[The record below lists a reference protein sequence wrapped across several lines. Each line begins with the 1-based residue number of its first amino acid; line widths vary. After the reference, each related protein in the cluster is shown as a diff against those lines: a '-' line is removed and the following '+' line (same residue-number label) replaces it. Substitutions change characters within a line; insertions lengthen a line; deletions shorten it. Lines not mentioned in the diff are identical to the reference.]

1 MLEVADETDVLV
13 LTTLSVIL
21 LVISL
26 IMGLKI
32 RWFRTQMNMKA
43 TNSSSEL
50 ESLYG
55 VYRSQP
61 TEVSSSAPLLS
72 LSHNIIAGSS
82 SYKSQISLSSEQL
95 PTHPSLLHKSKTDL
109 WKKPPASSIES
120 PPEEPSRHNR
130 KFEDG
135 TKTKSASSK
144 NPLSMPT
151 EHNSVHTN
159 SLQYPSVGQTQ
170 PSSHKK
176 KSSDGN
182 KIKSLFSL
190 TKNPLSKQEKHNK
203 PTHNSMQMSSS
214 KIPPPFATVGQSQ
227 LSHNEEEDA
236 DGNRLEAPYAP
247 IKNPLAKPDKQ
258 IKPVEVKKPPDYL
271 GQSMKPKSRVPV
283 SKGILQKVNPPQ
295 LPTTHDDSSTS
306 LTLTDNNNT
315 SLKQTDRSSAS
326 LKLKT
331 PLPLHVLEQDESES
345 ES

>member
-1 MLEVADETDVLV
+1 MFTTVAGETDVLV
-13 LTTLSVIL
+13 LTTLSMIL

-32 RWFRTQMNMKA
+32 RWFRAQMNMKA

-61 TEVSSSAPLLS
+61 TEVSSSAPLLP
-72 LSHNIIAGSS
+72 LSHNIIAGR
-82 SYKSQISLSSEQL
+82 SQISPSSEHL
-95 PTHPSLLHKSKTDL
+95 STHPSLLHKSKTDL

-120 PPEEPSRHNR
+120 PPEEPSQRHNR

-135 TKTKSASSK
+135 TKTTSASSK

-159 SLQYPSVGQTQ
+159 SLQYPSMGQTQ

-182 KIKSLFSL
+182 KIKSIFSL

-203 PTHNSMQMSSS
+203 PIHNSMQMSSS

-227 LSHNEEEDA
+227 LSHNEEENA

-295 LPTTHDDSSTS
+295 LPTHDDSSTS
-306 LTLTDNNNT
+306 LTLTDDNNT

-331 PLPLHVLEQDESES
+331 PLPLHVLEQDEAES